1 MANGTAKRWRGR
13 AGAGPGL
20 YRSSKFDVD
29 SDSWPHRSGSSRR
42 VLTHPTLGLHLDCM
56 EYIEDFSDERLKAW
70 CIQCGAPGHRV
81 VLTRDHVPSKSLLS
95 KEVVAAG
102 AEFDRGQGGSADYLP
117 HVAICK
123 ECNLGFAKDESYLK
137 CVLHAV
143 LAGSLR
149 PHPDRHPEAAKYL
162 RSNRH
167 FVRELEADPRNQPG
181 LFADT
186 EPFALY
192 PDMTRIEHVVVK
204 NARGH
209 AYHEI
214 GEPLMDEPADVWIRP
229 ITLLSSAERGEF
241 ERAGSLGLDLWPEV
255 GSRML
260 ARVVSGEGLANGGW
274 IEVEPARYRYA
285 LDWGD
290 GITVRTL
297 IWDYLATRVRWGT

>member
-1 MANGTAKRWRGR
+1 MR
-13 AGAGPGL
+13 ALTGP
-20 YRSSKFDVD
+20 V
-29 SDSWPHRSGSSRR
+29 
-42 VLTHPTLGLHLDCM
+42 LGLHLDCV
-56 EYIEDFSDERLKAW
+56 EYIEDLSDERLKAW
-70 CIQCGAPGHRV
+70 CIQCGVPAHEV

-95 KEVVAAG
+95 KEVVEAG
-102 AEFDRGQGGSADYLP
+102 GEFDRGHGGPADYLP
-117 HVAICK
+117 QVAICK
-123 ECNLGFAKDESYLK
+123 RCNSGFARDESYLK

-149 PHPDRHPEAAKYL
+149 PHPNKYPEAAKYL

-192 PDMTRIEHVVVK
+192 PDMNRIERVVVK

-214 GEPLMDEPADVWIRP
+214 GEPLMEHPAEVWIRP
-229 ITLLSSAERGEF
+229 ITLLSPAEQQEF
-241 ERAGSLGLDLWPEV
+241 EQAGSVGLDLWPEV

-260 ARVVSGEGLANGGW
+260 VRVVSGEGLANGGW
-274 IEVEPARYRYA
+274 IEVEPAHYRYA
-285 LDWGD
+285 LDWGN

-297 IWDYLATRVRWGT
+297 IWGYLATMVRWGT